1 MTCMFQSKR
10 SLIGNYFEYFQA
22 HEKGAKVYVAVN
34 AIFHNDRVPELN
46 DYLSFLDEA
55 GADAVVFGDPAVLMA
70 ARESAPNMKLHW
82 NTECGRRIGRQ
93 SKKR

>member
-1 MTCMFQSKR
+1 MMSSAARGIKFLNS
-10 SLIGNYFEYFQA
+10 A
-22 HEKGAKVYVAVN
+22 AVN

-70 ARESAPNMKLHW
+70 ARESAPNMKLQA
-82 NTECGRRIGRQ
+82 GAF
-93 SKKR
+93 